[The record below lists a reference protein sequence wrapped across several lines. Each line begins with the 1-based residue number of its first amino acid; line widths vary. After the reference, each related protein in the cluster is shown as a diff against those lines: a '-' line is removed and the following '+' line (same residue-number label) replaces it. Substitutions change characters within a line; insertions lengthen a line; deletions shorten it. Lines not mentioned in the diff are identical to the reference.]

1 MVTSPP
7 FNMHHPTVPSQFYFL
22 HANKLNNAKVC
33 HLITYSLISL
43 SNEILALE
51 SNNTFLQNILKIGL
65 LPSPQHAIRAKVGN
79 KAFQL
84 I

>member
-7 FNMHHPTVPSQFYFL
+7 FNMHHPTVPSQFFFL

-65 LPSPQHAIRAKVGN
+65 LPSSLPPPPST
-79 KAFQL
+79 QL
-84 I
+84 GLK